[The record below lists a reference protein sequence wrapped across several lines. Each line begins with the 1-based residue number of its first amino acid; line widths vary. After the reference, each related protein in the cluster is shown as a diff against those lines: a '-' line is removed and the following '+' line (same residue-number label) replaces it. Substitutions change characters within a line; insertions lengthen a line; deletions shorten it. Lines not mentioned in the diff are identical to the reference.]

1 VSAIDPN
8 EIPLLLSTDNE
19 GQEAPSK
26 GPNLTPSDRARRRGK
41 VREGLVHTVLRNK
54 KAVAGLIILAI
65 FVLVALLATV
75 LFPADPSTITSLGAQ
90 PPSADHLLG
99 TTPKGQDVLALT
111 VWGARTSLLVGF
123 AVGLTATSIGIV
135 IGLSAAYFG
144 RFIDDGLSLLT
155 NVFLLIPG
163 LPLLVILAAFLPPG
177 IGTVIIVLTLT
188 GWAGSARVL
197 RSQALSIRGKDFV
210 ASAIVTGEKPT
221 RIMFRE
227 ILPNMASLVMITLL
241 GTVIFGIG
249 AQAGLEFLGLG
260 DPEVISWGT
269 NLYWANNDGAL
280 LSGYWWAFVPSG
292 MCIALVAFALALVN
306 YGVDEVSN
314 PRLRTTRRRRAKPS
328 LEATR

>member
-1 VSAIDPN
+1 
-8 EIPLLLSTDNE
+8 
-19 GQEAPSK
+19 
-26 GPNLTPSDRARRRGK
+26 
-41 VREGLVHTVLRNK
+41 VHTVLRNK

-314 PRLRTTRRRRAKPS
+314 PMLRTTRRRRAKPS